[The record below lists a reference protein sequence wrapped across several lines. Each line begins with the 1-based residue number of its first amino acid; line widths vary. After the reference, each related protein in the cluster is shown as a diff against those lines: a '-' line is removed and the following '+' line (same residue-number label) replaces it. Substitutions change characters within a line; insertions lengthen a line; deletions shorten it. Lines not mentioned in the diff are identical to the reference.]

1 MPIGVPKVPF
11 EDSEDD
17 FLYEGE
23 RDNCLYSERI
33 LFLNRK
39 INNEL
44 TTNIISLL
52 LYLSGE
58 DDDEDVTMFI
68 NSPGGFLQP
77 GLAIYDTMQSLPM
90 EIRTVG
96 LGMVASTASLI
107 LAGGETEKRY
117 AFPHARIMIHQP
129 AGGTLIELPSELVLD
144 VSELLSL
151 RERVLME
158 YAYQT
163 GKDPEILSR
172 DMERDLFMSAQEAK
186 DYGIIDRILTKN
198 REDGNYR

>member
-1 MPIGVPKVPF
+1 
-11 EDSEDD
+11 
-17 FLYEGE
+17 
-23 RDNCLYSERI
+23 
-33 LFLNRK
+33 
-39 INNEL
+39 
-44 TTNIISLL
+44 
-52 LYLSGE
+52 
-58 DDDEDVTMFI
+58 MFI

-144 VSELLSL
+144 INELLSL

-172 DMERDLFMSAQEAK
+172 DMERDYFMSAQEAK

>member
-52 LYLSGE
+52 LYLSSE

-144 VSELLSL
+144 INELLSL

-172 DMERDLFMSAQEAK
+172 DMERDYFMSAQEAK

>member
-11 EDSEDD
+11 EDSKDN
-17 FLYEGE
+17 FLYEE
-23 RDNCLYSERI
+23 EIDNCLYSERI

-44 TTNIISLL
+44 TTNIMSLL

-58 DDDEDVTMFI
+58 DNDEDVTMFI

-77 GLAIYDTMQSLPM
+77 GLSIYDTMQSLPL

-129 AGGTLIELPSELVLD
+129 AGGSSIELPSELALD
-144 VSELLSL
+144 ADELLAL

-163 GKDPEILSR
+163 GKDPEIISR
-172 DMERDLFMSAQEAK
+172 DMERDHFMSAQEAK